1 MKLLLEAPI
10 NRLSF
15 GNVSYNFIRE
25 LRKLDVDLGI
35 FPIGDLNQLDLSA
48 FDPSE
53 DTKKYIED
61 CINKRWDYLD
71 PCVPSL
77 KLWHLNG
84 SENRKNPSQYLYTF
98 YECNKPT
105 QIEKQIALVQDKII
119 FSSKYAADHFREAGV
134 ELATSIP
141 LGFDED
147 FFRTEKTYLKDTIH
161 FGLMGKFERRKHTQ
175 SIIRTWLKK
184 YGNNNKYQLT
194 CCINNPFFND
204 DQMRGVIADTL
215 QGHHFNNINFL
226 PTLEKNSEV
235 NELLNSI
242 DIDLTGLSGGEG
254 WNLPAFNATC
264 LGKWSVVLNAT
275 SHKDW
280 ATEKNSILVEPK
292 GEMPVE
298 DGVFFASN
306 SIFNNGTFHLWD
318 ENEVV
323 SAMEKAVEKAGQ
335 LNTEGQKL
343 AEEMSYTKTVE
354 QILAVINA

>member
-25 LRKLDVDLGI
+25 LKKLDVDLGI

-48 FDPSE
+48 FDPEE
-53 DTKKYIED
+53 DIKKYIED
-61 CINKRWDYLD
+61 CINNRWDYLD
-71 PCVPSL
+71 ACVPSL

-84 SENRKNPSQYLYTF
+84 SDNRKNPDQYLYTF
-98 YECNKPT
+98 YECNQPT
-105 QIEKQIALVQDKII
+105 KIEKQIALAQSKVI

-134 ELATSIP
+134 ELAVSIP
-141 LGFDED
+141 LGFDKD
-147 FFRTEKTYLKDTIH
+147 FFRTEKTYLKDTVH
-161 FGLMGKFERRKHTQ
+161 FGLMGKFENRKHTQ
-175 SIIRTWLKK
+175 KIIRAWLKK
-184 YGNNNKYQLT
+184 YGNNNKYQLS
-194 CCINNPFFND
+194 CCVNNPFFNEQ
-204 DQMRGVIADTL
+204 QMQSLIAETL
-215 QGHHFNNINFL
+215 QGDHYNNVNFL
-226 PTLEKNSEV
+226 PTLEKNAEV

-264 LGKWSVVLNAT
+264 LGKWSVVLDAT

-280 ATEKNSILVEPK
+280 ANENNSILIEPS
-292 GEMPVE
+292 GEMPVQ
-298 DGVFFASN
+298 DGVFFNPN
-306 SIFNNGTFHLWD
+306 SAFNQGTFYTWEED
-318 ENEVV
+318 EAI
-323 SAMEKAVEKAGQ
+323 SGMEKAEQKAGQ

-343 AEEMSYTKTVE
+343 AEEMTYSKTIE

>member
-25 LRKLDVDLGI
+25 LKKLDVDLGI

-48 FDPSE
+48 FDPEE
-53 DTKKYIED
+53 DTKQYIED
-61 CINKRWDYLD
+61 CINKRRDYLD
-71 PCVPSL
+71 PLVPSL

-84 SENRKNPSQYLYTF
+84 SDNRKNPSQYLYTF
-98 YECNKPT
+98 YECNQPT
-105 QIEKQIALVQDKII
+105 QIEKQIALVQDKVI

-141 LGFDED
+141 LGFDKD
-147 FFRTEKTYLKDTIH
+147 FFRTEKTYLKDTVH
-161 FGLMGKFERRKHTQ
+161 FGLMGKFENRKHTQ
-175 SIIRTWLKK
+175 KIIRAWLKK

-194 CCINNPFFND
+194 CCVNNPFFNNE
-204 DQMRGVIADTL
+204 QMQGLMNDTL
-215 QGHHFNNINFL
+215 QGQHYNNINFL
-226 PTLEKNSEV
+226 PHLEKNSEV

-264 LGKWSVVLNAT
+264 LGKWSIVLNAT

-280 ATEKNSILVEPK
+280 ANNNNSILIEPS
-292 GEMPVE
+292 GEMPVQ
-298 DGVFFASN
+298 DGVFFNAN
-306 SIFNNGTFHLWD
+306 STYNQGTFYTWQED
-318 ENEVV
+318 EAI
-323 SAMEKAVEKAGQ
+323 SAMEKAEEKAGQ

-343 AEEMSYTKTVE
+343 AEEMTYSKTVE
-354 QILAVINA
+354 QILAVIKA